1 MAPEGFSL
9 VELMIAVVLSGAVIF
24 GIAQMLQD
32 SVEDVAYY
40 QKKEKTIDPYRKFS
54 VEWSSL
60 LKRAGMA
67 HHFQKLPVNISSPK
81 PCDAHAQGPCVF
93 TIRSSPPQKST
104 GKKTPENPS
113 ETNKKSSPLI
123 CPLDRSLVKQI
134 TEHNPKLSG
143 MQLYINLFKD
153 EFLTTTSQPPS
164 GIAEDLRPSSAD
176 CKRSSTEKKA
186 PCIFTHQRA
195 TIPSDLRASKEVRH
209 FVGWKITPGYPLPIL
224 VSEDRISPFTLHVP
238 PKMMPD
244 LTKEYRGKQVST
256 SGQPNQYLLRS
267 SRPLNDKGKKNSE
280 LSRVQGQLVIF
291 YDVADPRIYTLVRID
306 QILPC
311 AKAENQNKCK
321 SYIEET
327 FGGPTSD
334 TIKELHQSIIENP
347 KTYLIDIKTID
358 GPNVDQDSLEYYFKE
373 NSKPSDETLKI
384 AHNIKWFNK
393 NKIFLFPL
401 SGFSLDLRGFDNGKS
416 IKKDPFFGNK
426 PLSSIASNIYKV
438 SYYLSNKSNNSKS
451 ALVGLPVQ
459 LATLHVTKKSK
470 KHKLVDHFS
479 LVMKRY
485 KKKQTKEG
493 DAFYSHKILI
503 PSLIIDEREGNDRK
517 GASYKKR
524 EDVIIGRQFGTR
536 NISAFIMDTKRD
548 ACKKST

>member
-1 MAPEGFSL
+1 MAPEGFTL

-32 SVEDVAYY
+32 SMEDVAYY

-81 PCDAHAQGPCVF
+81 PCDANAQGPCVF
-93 TIRSSPPQKST
+93 TIRSSPP
-104 GKKTPENPS
+104 
-113 ETNKKSSPLI
+113 LI
-123 CPLDRSLVKQI
+123 CPLDKSLVTQI
-134 TEHNPKLSG
+134 TKHNPRLSG
-143 MQLYINLFKD
+143 TQLYINLFKD

-176 CKRSSTEKKA
+176 CKSRPSGEKHA
-186 PCIFTHQRA
+186 PCILTHHRA

-224 VSEDRISPFTLHVP
+224 VSEDRISPFTLHVH

-244 LTKEYRGKQVST
+244 LKVEYRRQQPNSA
-256 SGQPNQYLLRS
+256 SGQLNKYLLRS
-267 SRPLNDKGKKNSE
+267 SRLLKDDDKKNSE
-280 LSRVQGQLVIF
+280 ISRIKGQLVVF

-306 QILPC
+306 SILSC
-311 AKAENQNKCK
+311 GKKENQSECMDYIDDNFDEPTNKT
-321 SYIEET
+321 IEKMRE
-327 FGGPTSD
+327 
-334 TIKELHQSIIENP
+334 SISKDP
-347 KTYLIDIKTID
+347 KTYLMEIKNID
-358 GPNVDQDSLEYYFKE
+358 GPNVDQGSLEYYFKE

-393 NKIFLFPL
+393 NKMFLFPL
-401 SGFSLDLRGFDNGKS
+401 SGFSLDLRGFDDGKS
-416 IKKDPFFGNK
+416 IKKDPFFGKK
-426 PLSSIASNIYKV
+426 PLSKIASNIYKV

-485 KKKQTKEG
+485 NKKQTKEG
-493 DAFYSHKILI
+493 DTFYSHKTLI
-503 PSLIIDEREGNDRK
+503 PSLIIDEREGKDRK

-548 ACKKST
+548 ACRKSA